1 MNPSHSRVLS
11 CSSDSNGSLTHC
23 ATWELLELSSFKKK
37 KGLLGVLAQWVNVL
51 ACLCRGAGSV
61 LGPVQW
67 IEDLALSQLQCRSQL
82 WCGFDP
88 WPGNF
93 HMPWGEAGKKKG
105 GGEQAGGGEGGRGTT
120 DREGGGV
127 SIIFLLFSPWL
138 IGVGLHLVWGVGLPK
153 TGLLL
158 ALQPRSPSFL
168 LPSTSSHIS
177 VTTLNVPHLSPFQA
191 LDPLLRLLSCLP
203 HASSIQPSQGHGLS
217 RSSSETWWLLS
228 LYLMVLVCCFV
239 LICIKL

>member
-1 MNPSHSRVLS
+1 MSWLVSAEVLVQS
-11 CSSDSNGSLTHC
+11 
-23 ATWELLELSSFKKK
+23 
-37 KGLLGVLAQWVNVL
+37 LAQ
-51 ACLCRGAGSV
+51 CSV
-61 LGPVQW
+61 LRIW
-67 IEDLALSQLQCRSQL
+67 HCRSFSVGHSSGVDL
-82 WCGFDP
+82 IHGLETSICHG
-88 WPGNF
+88 GRR
-93 HMPWGEAGKKKG
+93 GKKK
-105 GGEQAGGGEGGRGTT
+105 
-120 DREGGGV
+120 GGGV

-177 VTTLNVPHLSPFQA
+177 VTTPNVPHLSPFQA
-191 LDPLLRLLSCLP
+191 LDLLLRLLSCLP